1 MKAEEV
7 NILIVEDS
15 VTTALYIK
23 NILNER
29 GYFTVRKAVSGS
41 EAMAMIAE
49 EQPDL
54 VLMDIMLEEDM
65 DGIEAARAIKEFLDV
80 PIIYVTASTDEGNLK
95 RARETNPHG
104 YLIKPVN
111 DFELY
116 TVVEMALFRHH
127 LEKRLAE
134 SEERYRTLL
143 SSISS
148 ILIGLDQQ
156 GIITHWNAIA
166 EDTFGRSASEAIDRS
181 IYDFDICRDMEVIRD
196 GIAESRSEKS
206 TVHLSDIPFIN
217 RNGEEGYLGISI
229 NVIRSPGGQ
238 ITGFLLYGKDVTDKR
253 ILEQQLIQSSK
264 MASLGE
270 MATGIAHEIN
280 QPLNVIKIAAQLAK
294 DSIVENDY
302 TPDFIEERSDVI
314 LSQVE
319 KASVIIDHI
328 RTFGRKDDLNFVD
341 LDPHKPIRDAFQL
354 LGEQLKK
361 HSIEYTL
368 ELDNA
373 GCIIRGDA
381 NRLEQVFINLI
392 INARDALDSCEE
404 CNQKRMRVSSYH
416 DANSGTFVI
425 HFEDNGPGILEGII
439 NKIFEPFFTTKEI
452 GKGTGLGLS
461 ISYSIIKSHDG
472 TIVVSPSKAGTRFTI
487 TLPVKGVSGKQRRNS
502 EHVREVP
509 L

>member
-1 MKAEEV
+1 
-7 NILIVEDS
+7 
-15 VTTALYIK
+15 
-23 NILNER
+23 
-29 GYFTVRKAVSGS
+29 
-41 EAMAMIAE
+41 
-49 EQPDL
+49 
-54 VLMDIMLEEDM
+54 
-65 DGIEAARAIKEFLDV
+65 
-80 PIIYVTASTDEGNLK
+80 
-95 RARETNPHG
+95 
-104 YLIKPVN
+104 
-111 DFELY
+111 
-116 TVVEMALFRHH
+116 
-127 LEKRLAE
+127 
-134 SEERYRTLL
+134 
-143 SSISS
+143 
-148 ILIGLDQQ
+148 
-156 GIITHWNAIA
+156 
-166 EDTFGRSASEAIDRS
+166 
-181 IYDFDICRDMEVIRD
+181 
-196 GIAESRSEKS
+196 
-206 TVHLSDIPFIN
+206 
-217 RNGEEGYLGISI
+217 
-229 NVIRSPGGQ
+229 
-238 ITGFLLYGKDVTDKR
+238 
-253 ILEQQLIQSSK
+253 
-264 MASLGE
+264 
-270 MATGIAHEIN
+270 
-280 QPLNVIKIAAQLAK
+280 
-294 DSIVENDY
+294 
-302 TPDFIEERSDVI
+302 
-314 LSQVE
+314 VE
-319 KASVIIDHI
+319 KASGIIDHI

-425 HFEDNGPGILEGII
+425 HFEDNGPGILENII

-472 TIVVSPSKAGTRFTI
+472 TIVVSPSKAVTRFII